1 VEYVGLAELGIDIKD
16 RILPIFISES
26 KLKDLAIIERDEER
40 ISLFPAE
47 LVTE

>member
-26 KLKDLAIIERDEER
+26 KLKDLAIIERDEAKN
-40 ISLFPAE
+40 I
-47 LVTE
+47 LVSSRAGD